1 MKWLSSL
8 VMEIATDFKKG
19 ANEQVNVSYHICLN
33 KHMRTKKKVTIV
45 VLTTDLVHECE
56 YSRGLQVG
64 NKVGL
69 DPTPTLNLCEFGI
82 GFGLVKK

>member
-1 MKWLSSL
+1 MNKLMCLTIFASTNTC
-8 VMEIATDFKKG
+8 EQKK
-19 ANEQVNVSYHICLN
+19 
-33 KHMRTKKKVTIV
+33 RVTIV